1 MGDSVSA
8 AVSPLT
14 RQAIWN
20 GMLDAARMVR
30 YADAMEQ
37 RYAKQRKWVRI
48 VLSLG
53 ASAGIAA
60 FLSELPEAVSLV
72 FGLAVGVAVALDF
85 TTDYSGKLAKLMYAK
100 MECSALLSEWE
111 ALWIAVETHRYSESE
126 SQRLH
131 ARLLERLNQAT
142 APMAADMHTDPGIN
156 RESSRDAY
164 HDVSTRFAAG

>member
-60 FLSELPEAVSLV
+60 FLSELPEVVSIV

-111 ALWIAVETHRYSESE
+111 ALWLAIETHGCSESE

-131 ARLLERLNQAT
+131 TRLLERLNQAT
-142 APMAADMHTDPGIN
+142 APMAADLHTDPGIN